1 MKQFTVIL
9 GTCLFLACQR
19 ETVTFV
25 LSPQEEKL
33 IGKWQEIANK
43 LPIRDSSGMV
53 IDSLDISAQ
62 YEFKADYTFTSQN
75 EFFTNAESGTW
86 IFQYPDSNSNL
97 FIYPDYGTLPNDTF
111 RLLWELTYEAPYMK
125 VGQLRNLVLP
135 DKIIGIYE
143 HRKFIRVE

>member
-75 EFFTNAESGTW
+75 EFFTNAESEPGYFNIPTP
-86 IFQYPDSNSNL
+86 IQTYL
-97 FIYPDYGTLPNDTF
+97 FI
-111 RLLWELTYEAPYMK
+111 RIM
-125 VGQLRNLVLP
+125 
-135 DKIIGIYE
+135 E
-143 HRKFIRVE
+143 HSQMIHSDCSGN